1 MKRIAFILAIVA
13 LGMTSCN
20 KLDIQ
25 NPSEESSLE
34 TRMHHISIPAS
45 MDDDAT
51 KAVSFDGTTSNS
63 TFSASEKVY
72 VYNKTKSA
80 ILMGY
85 LQPAKISSNGK
96 KCDLQ
101 GELTGS
107 ISEDDVLLLLYN
119 PKSVAVSKP
128 DETYFY
134 YLGQKGTQESVRDG
148 AQAEVTVS
156 SYSGN
161 VLTTSTTAQFS
172 YVQSMFRF
180 QFAYDSNPINVETLL
195 IESKNYALA
204 SKYYPL
210 NTVIPYD
217 YYSYSCM
224 LETASTEPIYVAI
237 CFDESK
243 GADDVLSFTV
253 TDNKGK
259 KYKGT
264 RAAPAGGFKNGRY
277 YYNASAIALQPAY
290 FAATKDDIGKV
301 IGSDGGIYDTQ
312 EDMWKARIDNI
323 AIGMIAY
330 VGSIDGV
337 CEHGLAISLTD
348 AYAYNA
354 TYAEATGN
362 VIISSWENFHQV
374 AGGTWRLPSEK
385 DWQYILWG
393 DYSETPVAK
402 SIEAFNTKLGTVGT
416 ALVADDVDDE
426 NVNGYYWT
434 STLKDNNVKVIYYD
448 GTSASI
454 DESTKEK
461 YWHVRACLAF

>member
-34 TRMHHISIPAS
+34 TRMHHLSIPAS

-51 KAVSFDGTTSNS
+51 KAVTFDGTTSNS

-72 VYNKTKSA
+72 VYNKTTNA
-80 ILMGY
+80 ILTGY
-85 LQPAKISSNGK
+85 LQPANISGDGK

-107 ISEDDVLLLLYN
+107 ISENDVLLLLYN
-119 PKSVAVSKP
+119 AASKP

-134 YLGQKGTQESVRDG
+134 YGGQKGTQESVCDG

-156 SYSGN
+156 SYAGS

-180 QFAYDSNPINVETLL
+180 QFAYGSNPINVETLL
-195 IESKNYALA
+195 IESKNNALA
-204 SKYYPL
+204 SEYHPL
-210 NTVIPYD
+210 NTVIPYE
-217 YYSYSCM
+217 YHSYSCM
-224 LETASTEPIYVAI
+224 LETATTKPIYVAI

-243 GADDVLSFTV
+243 SADDVLSFTV

-259 KYKGT
+259 RYKGS
-264 RAAPAGGFKNGRY
+264 RAAPTGGFKNGRY
-277 YYNASAIALQPAY
+277 YYNTSAIALQPAY
-290 FAATKDDIGKV
+290 FAATKEDIGKV
-301 IGSDGGIYDTQ
+301 IGSDGGIYDTP
-312 EDMWKARIDNI
+312 EDMWNARIDNI

-354 TYAEATGN
+354 TYAEATGD
-362 VIISSWENFHQV
+362 VIIPSWATYHKV

-385 DWQYILWG
+385 DWQYLMWA
-393 DYSETPVAK
+393 YYAENPVAQN
-402 SIEAFNTKLGTVGT
+402 IEDFNTKLGTVGT
-416 ALVADDVDDE
+416 ALVATE
-426 NVNGYYWT
+426 NYWT
-434 STLKDNNVKVIYYD
+434 STSIDDDKAKVIYFD
-448 GTSASI
+448 GTFAGVV
-454 DESTKEK
+454 ESQKDW